1 MRDERRNALL
11 AGGFVLA
18 MLALLLVWIA
28 LLSGRSGATDPYFV
42 IYQRVHGLRAGTEVF
57 FDGYPVGVIDQITPL
72 DGERGRRFRVDL
84 RIRRGWPVPED
95 SRARVLQGLFAN
107 VVLDIRAGVSAR
119 LLDAGSEI
127 TAEATSDVFTA
138 AGALVERVALLVE
151 ELRPLV
157 ARASKDAPAIL
168 GHLEAFTADLDRAG
182 DQLETLLSR
191 ENVERVGRTLEGLE
205 SASGS
210 LASLGR
216 KLDGTRARIDAVLT
230 RVDELVQEDR
240 GDLSE
245 ALRSLEHSLATVARH
260 IDAIASDLETS
271 TRNLSEFTRQI
282 REDPGVIIRGRERDD
297 PEPRP

>member
-1 MRDERRNALL
+1 VRDERRNALL

-18 MLALLLVWIA
+18 MLALLLVWIT

-57 FDGYPVGVIDQITPL
+57 FDGYPVGRIDAIAPL
-72 DGERGRRFRVDL
+72 DGETGRRFRVDL

-107 VVLDIRAGVSAR
+107 VVLDIRGGASVR

-127 TAEATSDVFTA
+127 SAEATSDVFTA
-138 AGALVERVALLVE
+138 AGALVERVTLLVE

-157 ARASKDAPAIL
+157 ARASQDAPAIL
-168 GHLEAFTADLDRAG
+168 GHLEAFTAELDRAG
-182 DQLETLLSR
+182 VQLEALLSR
-191 ENVERVGRTLEGLE
+191 ENVARVGRTLEGLE
-205 SASGS
+205 SASGNF
-210 LASLGR
+210 AALGR
-216 KLDGTRARIDAVLT
+216 KLDGTRARIDGVLA

-240 GDLSE
+240 GDLSQ

-260 IDAIASDLETS
+260 IDAIAADLETS
-271 TRNLSEFTRQI
+271 TRNLSEFTRQL
-282 REDPGVIIRGRERDD
+282 REDPGVLVRGRER
-297 PEPRP
+297 EAQEQRP